1 MCAARGQ
8 LTRRR
13 VVNEEEEE
21 EEEEDLTENTRRG
34 LLERVQWKSV
44 YIYNNAKF
52 CDADFTCALVLCGRC
67 VEILYN
73 DECCFIVVVVVF
85 AAIGFIVAS
94 MLKTRFLKVIYYS
107 KLRFLL

>member
-21 EEEEDLTENTRRG
+21 EEDLTENTRRG
-34 LLERVQWKSV
+34 LLERVEWKSV

-52 CDADFTCALVLCGRC
+52 CDADFTCVLVLCGRC

-73 DECCFIVVVVVF
+73 DECCFIVVVVIVF
-85 AAIGFIVAS
+85 AAVGVIVAS
-94 MLKTRFLKVIYYS
+94 MLKT
-107 KLRFLL
+107 